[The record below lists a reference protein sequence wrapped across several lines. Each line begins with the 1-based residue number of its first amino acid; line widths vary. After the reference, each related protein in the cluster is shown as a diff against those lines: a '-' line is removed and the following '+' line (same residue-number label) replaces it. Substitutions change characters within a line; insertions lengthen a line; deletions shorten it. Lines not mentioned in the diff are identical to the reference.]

1 MPDTLFNPLSFQ
13 PSYRNRIALP
23 RVWPPRGVRTALW
36 VGLLLGLLLLGACGP
51 ASGANKTVDTASA
64 EEQTQA
70 IARDFAADGDLEKA
84 RTAVN
89 ALGVANP
96 GQWFIFMT
104 EGAVIDPAR
113 DPALTRA
120 MVRLALELGYKEA
133 TIEAYARANGLA
145 DTAGTLT
152 GSQAAADAATVAAAI
167 VAPVPAAAPVAAA
180 PAADTQP
187 VVAPVLTATAPLT
200 AALVS
205 TGAATTLPAAGP
217 TADVQP
223 TAAAIAEPA
232 AAQPAATA
240 NELINLRLGPGVEY
254 SLAGSLAPG
263 DAAAITGKNATG
275 DWWQVRTTGGVSAW
289 VYAQLVT
296 STGPVE
302 SVALA
307 ADIPA
312 APTATPAPIAAAP
325 AAPAEE
331 PTAAPAAEPAEPAAP
346 APSASDQPTFRK
358 IDSHLWS
365 KEENGSCTGQHL
377 LRIIVVDANNNP
389 LNGVTLQ
396 GIYTGMILVT
406 GSQGKGDGRIEYDL
420 YGTGEGF
427 KVIKDVDGRDAVSD
441 NAEGF
446 TTKSLDIGMDTLI
459 AAGYCAD
466 ETSCQQF
473 YSSYG
478 CTGHHSWQATFQRNY

>member
-1 MPDTLFNPLSFQ
+1 MPEKPSDLFSVHPSQRTGTQAPSSDRNFAGSAQ
-13 PSYRNRIALP
+13 PTVHAM
-23 RVWPPRGVRTALW
+23 LW
-36 VGLLLGLLLLGACGP
+36 IGLLFGLLLLGACGP
-51 ASGANKTVDTASA
+51 SSRTNKTVDTASA
-64 EEQTQA
+64 EEQTKS
-70 IARDFAADGDLEKA
+70 IARDFAANGDLEKA
-84 RTAVN
+84 RAAVN
-89 ALGVANP
+89 ALEVANP
-96 GQWFIFMT
+96 GQWLIFMT
-104 EGAVIDPAR
+104 ESAVIDPAR
-113 DPALTRA
+113 DPSQTQA

-145 DTAGTLT
+145 DSAGTLT
-152 GSQAAADAATVAAAI
+152 GSQAAADAATVAAAMA
-167 VAPVPAAAPVAAA
+167 APVPAAAPVADSQSVAAA
-180 PAADTQP
+180 PAVT
-187 VVAPVLTATAPLT
+187 TTAPLT
-200 AALVS
+200 NAVAL
-205 TGAATTLPAAGP
+205 TGGATGPAADAQPSAAP
-217 TADVQP
+217 TAEP
-223 TAAAIAEPA
+223 TAAQA
-232 AAQPAATA
+232 AASA

-254 SLAGSLAPG
+254 GLAGSLGPG
-263 DAAAITGKNATG
+263 ESAAIFAKNATG
-275 DWWQVRTTGGVSAW
+275 DWWQVRTTGGISAW
-289 VYAQLVT
+289 VYGQLVT
-296 STGPVE
+296 SSGPVE
-302 SVALA
+302 NVAVA

-312 APTATPAPIAAAP
+312 APAATPAPIAAAPQVP

-331 PTAAPAAEPAEPAAP
+331 PTAAPAEPAAP

-358 IDSHLWS
+358 IDSRLWS

-427 KVIKDVDGRDAVSD
+427 KVIKDQDGRDAVSD

-446 TTKSLDIGMDTLI
+446 TTKSLDIGQPTLI

-466 ETSCQQF
+466 EASCQQF